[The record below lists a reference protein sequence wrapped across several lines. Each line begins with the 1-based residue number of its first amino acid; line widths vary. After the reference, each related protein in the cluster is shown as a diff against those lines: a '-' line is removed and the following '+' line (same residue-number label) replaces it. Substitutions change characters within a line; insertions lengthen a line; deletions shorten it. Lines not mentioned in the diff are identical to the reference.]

1 MKKVPDDERK
11 AYCTVCMTAILVADL
26 GISAL
31 DIHAKRKK
39 HLLKCSAKNQSR
51 IQLTSSQKEKEKE
64 SASVSEPVNQSL
76 ITCFITKEETVKA
89 EIRWAFESLL
99 SYYSFISCSTKT
111 TVCSYV

>member
-1 MKKVPDDERK
+1 
-11 AYCTVCMTAILVADL
+11 MTAILVADL

-39 HLLKCSAKNQSR
+39 HLLKCLAKNQSR

-89 EIRWAFESLL
+89 EIRWPFESLL
-99 SYYSFISCSTKT
+99 SYYSFILCSTKT